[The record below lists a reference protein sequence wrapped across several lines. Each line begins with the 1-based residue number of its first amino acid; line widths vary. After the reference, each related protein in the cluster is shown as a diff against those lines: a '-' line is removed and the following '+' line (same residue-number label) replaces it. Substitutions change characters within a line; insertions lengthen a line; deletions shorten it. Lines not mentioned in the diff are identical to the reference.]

1 MSQDHVSEAGCV
13 RVGPIINNIYD
24 FCLGSSFLNLW
35 TAIQISHN
43 FNGIFGFNNDWQ
55 HFKYL
60 HKLFIMKNSL
70 SFTYYDLFYRIGD
83 VPLDSKYQMLLD
95 LKITFSKKA
104 QARISFVLAL
114 LILNS
119 LENHVW
125 LNQNCFFTL
134 AFQKQLISI

>member
-1 MSQDHVSEAGCV
+1 M
-13 RVGPIINNIYD
+13 
-24 FCLGSSFLNLW
+24 
-35 TAIQISHN
+35 
-43 FNGIFGFNNDWQ
+43 
-55 HFKYL
+55 

-119 LENHVW
+119 LENHV
-125 LNQNCFFTL
+125 
-134 AFQKQLISI
+134 